1 MQKVTAYMTVYLS
14 IKKLIKEGAYKPG
27 MLLPTERDLEKIYA
41 VSRITVRRAIAM
53 LSDEGYVKVVQG
65 KGTEVRDISTTQQLN
80 TVTSITE
87 TLKRKG
93 YNITVEGVNI
103 QLVQPPEIVREK
115 LKLEPEVTVYL
126 IQRILYADDKP
137 IALMNNYLV
146 KDQIPG
152 FEQYAGKFVGLYNF
166 LENTYGVVV
175 TEADDTFS
183 AVNAD
188 YLDKG
193 PGASFETGGSPA
205 AKPKDWIYWRKVL
218 SNMLIISWLAIR
230 YEFSIHMTGRGR

>member
-41 VSRITVRRAIAM
+41 VSRITVRRAIAR
-53 LSDEGYVKVVQG
+53 LSDEGYVKVSEG
-65 KGTEVRDISTTQQLN
+65 KGTEVRDISTKLQQLN

-146 KDQIPG
+146 
-152 FEQYAGKFVGLYNF
+152 N
-166 LENTYGVVV
+166 V
-175 TEADDTFS
+175 T
-183 AVNAD
+183 
-188 YLDKG
+188 
-193 PGASFETGGSPA
+193 
-205 AKPKDWIYWRKVL
+205 
-218 SNMLIISWLAIR
+218 SW
-230 YEFSIHMTGRGR
+230 F

>member
-1 MQKVTAYMTVYLS
+1 M
-14 IKKLIKEGAYKPG
+14 
-27 MLLPTERDLEKIYA
+27 
-41 VSRITVRRAIAM
+41 RRAIAM

-137 IALMNNYLV
+137 IAIMNNYLV
-146 KDQIPG
+146 KVQIPG

-188 YLDKG
+188 CIRKIRSLLLLLNRD
-193 PGASFETGGSPA
+193 SPHIRFWQIIRNSICLSVLCIHTLI
-205 AKPKDWIYWRKVL
+205 KDYSL
-218 SNMLIISWLAIR
+218 PEM
-230 YEFSIHMTGRGR
+230 

>member
-87 TLKRKG
+87 TLKSA
-93 YNITVEGVNI
+93 
-103 QLVQPPEIVREK
+103 
-115 LKLEPEVTVYL
+115 LKSC
-126 IQRILYADDKP
+126 QSILSGGRS
-137 IALMNNYLV
+137 MTC
-146 KDQIPG
+146 
-152 FEQYAGKFVGLYNF
+152 F
-166 LENTYGVVV
+166 LTI
-175 TEADDTFS
+175 DR
-183 AVNAD
+183 
-188 YLDKG
+188 L
-193 PGASFETGGSPA
+193 
-205 AKPKDWIYWRKVL
+205 
-218 SNMLIISWLAIR
+218 
-230 YEFSIHMTGRGR
+230 

>member
-27 MLLPTERDLEKIYA
+27 TLLPTERDLEKIYA

-188 YLDKG
+188 YLEAQVLHLKQGAALLRSRRIGYTEKG
-193 PGASFETGGSPA
+193 PFEYVDNKLVG
-205 AKPKDWIYWRKVL
+205 D
-218 SNMLIISWLAIR
+218 R
-230 YEFSIHMTGRGR
+230 YEFSIHMTGRIR

>member
-93 YNITVEGVNI
+93 YNIKVEGVNI

-115 LKLEPEVTVYL
+115 LKLEPDVTVYL

-137 IALMNNYLV
+137 IALMKNYLV

-152 FEQYAGKFVGLYNF
+152 FEQYAGKFVDLYNF

-188 YLDKG
+188 YLEAQVLQLKQGAALLRSRRIGYTENG
-193 PGASFETGGSPA
+193 PFEYVDNKLFG
-205 AKPKDWIYWRKVL
+205 D
-218 SNMLIISWLAIR
+218 R
-230 YEFSIHMTGRGR
+230 YEFSIHMTGRTR

>member
-93 YNITVEGVNI
+93 YNIKVEGVNI

-115 LKLEPEVTVYL
+115 LNLEPEVTVYL

-137 IALMNNYLV
+137 IALMKNYLV

-152 FEQYAGKFVGLYNF
+152 EEQYAGKIVGLYNF

-188 YLDKG
+188 YLEAQVLHLKQGAALLRGRRIGYTEKG
-193 PGASFETGGSPA
+193 PFEYVDNKLVG
-205 AKPKDWIYWRKVL
+205 D
-218 SNMLIISWLAIR
+218 R
-230 YEFSIHMTGRGR
+230 YEFSIHMTGRIR